1 MADTVPFMDVPL
13 TTAIE
18 LDAVTKCFGE
28 VRAVD
33 SLNLAIGRGE
43 TVALLGPNGA
53 GKSTTIGMMLGLLAP
68 DRGTVKV
75 FNRSPAQ
82 VVAAGMVGAMLQDG
96 GLPGGVKV
104 SELIA
109 FARSV
114 YPRSMPTRGVLAI
127 AGLEELAGQR
137 VDKLSGGQRQRVRF
151 ALALAGNPDLLVLDE
166 PTVGMDVES
175 RRAFW
180 AGMRAYAADGHTLL
194 FATHYLEEA
203 DAQADR
209 VVVITRGHVVASG
222 SGAEIKRSARGQV
235 VSFDLDGTPL
245 FGLEGLPGVVEVE
258 VHGQRVRLRT
268 NDADA
273 TVAALIRERG
283 MVRNLQL
290 GGPSLEDAFVALTEN
305 DEAKESA

>member
-1 MADTVPFMDVPL
+1 MADSVPFMDVPL

-33 SLNLAIGRGE
+33 SLDLAIGRGE

-68 DRGTVKV
+68 ERGTVKV

-104 SELIA
+104 SELTA

-137 VDKLSGGQRQRVRF
+137 LDKLSGGQRQRVRF
-151 ALALAGNPDLLVLDE
+151 ALALAIGYLASPLSTGPLMGF
-166 PTVGMDVES
+166 GM
-175 RRAFW
+175 
-180 AGMRAYAADGHTLL
+180 
-194 FATHYLEEA
+194 
-203 DAQADR
+203 
-209 VVVITRGHVVASG
+209 
-222 SGAEIKRSARGQV
+222 
-235 VSFDLDGTPL
+235 
-245 FGLEGLPGVVEVE
+245 FGLSL
-258 VHGQRVRLRT
+258 
-268 NDADA
+268 
-273 TVAALIRERG
+273 
-283 MVRNLQL
+283 L
-290 GGPSLEDAFVALTEN
+290 GGMWFPEI
-305 DEAKESA
+305 